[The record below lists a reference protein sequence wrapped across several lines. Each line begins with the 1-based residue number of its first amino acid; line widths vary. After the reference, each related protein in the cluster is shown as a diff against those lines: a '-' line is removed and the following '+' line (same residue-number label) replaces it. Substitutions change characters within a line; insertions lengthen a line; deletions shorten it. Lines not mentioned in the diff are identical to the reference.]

1 MISSPYL
8 TILLNTVKYT
18 MLLSYNRNL
27 LMYSRI
33 CTCFCTKK
41 TDFIYTLFTI
51 KDTNLTIFYSFIMIK

>member
-27 LMYSRI
+27 LMYSKI
-33 CTCFCTKK
+33 YICFCTKK
-41 TDFIYTLFTI
+41 TDFIYTLFAI
-51 KDTNLTIFYSFIMIK
+51 KDTNLTIFYSIIVIK